1 MDAFAEKFE
10 DEFSLVAT
18 LSSSSRLAEFEDSG
32 AWFVDSGSSRHMTGM
47 RSVFLS
53 VSETGSDCHVKN
65 GARTRHAVKGVGCVR
80 FQLESGVSLEVD
92 EVMYVPELKVNL
104 LSISAL
110 EDMGYDVM
118 FVDGHV
124 LIRAEG
130 AALDAAVRLGIRQG
144 MMYRVLG
151 QPVGG
156 SRGILDQRSV
166 SKKVSWYDLTL
177 MAERNNT
184 SDQSATEVAGGSS
197 GSEGAATAAATDL
210 IGSEIDPGGDT
221 SLAKREC

>member
-1 MDAFAEKFE
+1 
-10 DEFSLVAT
+10 
-18 LSSSSRLAEFEDSG
+18 
-32 AWFVDSGSSRHMTGM
+32 
-47 RSVFLS
+47 
-53 VSETGSDCHVKN
+53 
-65 GARTRHAVKGVGCVR
+65 
-80 FQLESGVSLEVD
+80 VSLEVD

-110 EDMGYDVM
+110 EDMGYEVM
-118 FVDGHV
+118 FVDGQV

-177 MAERNNT
+177 MDEQSST
-184 SDQSATEVAGGSS
+184 SDQSAAEVAGGSS
-197 GSEGAATAAATDL
+197 GSEGAATTTATDL